1 MADLN
6 IPNLNIKP
14 DKYIFKKKLNLRRK
28 SKRRL
33 FTESFFLFILSV
45 LLVYVNYLIPNKN
58 LLLQNL
64 PSTFNKSFLLL
75 IDLFSYLYEIFL
87 VIFIFVSSFTALIL
101 MIGSINRLFKVSK
114 RKSKIVYKLFQI
126 GCIRPPLPES
136 ESSSS
141 YSVSS
146 PNNANMPSTI
156 DERIIDKGKIEV
168 WIPMSIYSPIN

>member
-6 IPNLNIKP
+6 IPNLNIKT

-45 LLVYVNYLIPNKN
+45 LLVYINYLIPNKN
-58 LLLQNL
+58 LLLKTL

-101 MIGSINRLFKVSK
+101 MIGSFNRLFKVSK
-114 RKSKIVYKLFQI
+114 IKSKQIVYK
-126 GCIRPPLPES
+126 
-136 ESSSS
+136 
-141 YSVSS
+141 
-146 PNNANMPSTI
+146 
-156 DERIIDKGKIEV
+156 
-168 WIPMSIYSPIN
+168 

>member
-6 IPNLNIKP
+6 IPNLNIKT

-45 LLVYVNYLIPNKN
+45 LLVYINYLIPNKN
-58 LLLQNL
+58 LMLQNL

-87 VIFIFVSSFTALIL
+87 VIFIFASSFSALIL
-101 MIGSINRLFKVSK
+101 ILGSLYRLFKVSK
-114 RKSKIVYKLFQI
+114 RKSKQIVYK
-126 GCIRPPLPES
+126 
-136 ESSSS
+136 
-141 YSVSS
+141 
-146 PNNANMPSTI
+146 
-156 DERIIDKGKIEV
+156 
-168 WIPMSIYSPIN
+168 

>member
-6 IPNLNIKP
+6 IPNLNIKS

-45 LLVYVNYLIPNKN
+45 LLVYINYLIPNKN

-64 PSTFNKSFLLL
+64 PSTFNKSFLLF

-101 MIGSINRLFKVSK
+101 MVGSFNRLFKISK
-114 RKSKIVYKLFQI
+114 RKSKQIVYK
-126 GCIRPPLPES
+126 
-136 ESSSS
+136 
-141 YSVSS
+141 
-146 PNNANMPSTI
+146 
-156 DERIIDKGKIEV
+156 
-168 WIPMSIYSPIN
+168 

>member
-6 IPNLNIKP
+6 IPNLNIKH

-33 FTESFFLFILSV
+33 FTESFFLFILSL
-45 LLVYVNYLIPNKN
+45 LLVYINYLIPNKN

-64 PSTFNKSFLLL
+64 PSKFNKSFLLI

-101 MIGSINRLFKVSK
+101 MIGSLNRLFKVSK
-114 RKSKIVYKLFQI
+114 RKSKQIVYK
-126 GCIRPPLPES
+126 
-136 ESSSS
+136 
-141 YSVSS
+141 
-146 PNNANMPSTI
+146 
-156 DERIIDKGKIEV
+156 
-168 WIPMSIYSPIN
+168 